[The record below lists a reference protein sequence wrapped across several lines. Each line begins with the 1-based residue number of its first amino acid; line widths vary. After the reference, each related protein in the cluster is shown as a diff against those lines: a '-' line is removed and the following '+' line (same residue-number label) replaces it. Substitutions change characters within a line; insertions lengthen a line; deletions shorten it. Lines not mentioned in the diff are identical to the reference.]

1 MQLHPRDTEVRSA
14 LRIEEKKRY
23 LLNPG
28 SVGQPRDGDPRASFA
43 IADLQNQVVEFWRAP
58 YDVEGVQDRMRAAR
72 LPEPL
77 ALRLS
82 VGR

>member
-1 MQLHPRDTEVRSA
+1 MANPERLPGLGHP
-14 LRIEEKKRY
+14 LY
-23 LLNPG
+23 
-28 SVGQPRDGDPRASFA
+28 RDGDPRASFA
-43 IADLQNQVVEFWRAP
+43 IADLQNQVVEFWRVP
-58 YDVEGVQDRMRAAR
+58 YDVELVQDRMRAAR

>member
-1 MQLHPRDTEVRSA
+1 VT
-14 LRIEEKKRY
+14 
-23 LLNPG
+23 
-28 SVGQPRDGDPRASFA
+28 
-43 IADLQNQVVEFWRAP
+43 

>member
-1 MQLHPRDTEVRSA
+1 MPAAHQFVEV
-14 LRIEEKKRY
+14 
-23 LLNPG
+23 LLQG
-28 SVGQPRDGDPRASFA
+28 AGYGTSFA
-43 IADLQNQVVEFWRAP
+43 IADLQNQVVEFWRVP